1 MTVALP
7 EERSEDSRVVS
18 GRFYAPPEVESLA
31 AALQQRYGS
40 LSAADAAQAL
50 MPPLVRAP
58 AAGAAAVPLQ
68 SRPRATRRGLGYS

>member
-31 AALQQRYGS
+31 AALPQRYGS
-40 LSAADAAQAL
+40 LSDADAAQAL

-58 AAGAAAVPLQ
+58 AAGAAAFPLQ
-68 SRPRATRRGLGYS
+68 ARPRATRRGLGYS